1 MAAFWPAP
9 FFFCRF
15 GFIGSARFLFFC
27 RLCLCRGRV
36 RAPGRV
42 LGGRFFWG
50 SLCRRRQEITRR
62 TVGFAALFCF
72 LCAFGSLPLFS
83 TASSG
88 FAEIHTRISPLDRGL
103 ALCRGGF
110 CMAKQRLFATGKT
123 SDIKKEPIGFLLC
136 FYCARPGRLCGAF
149 PFAVSRCL
157 PSYEKTTS
165 ARFCPANARI
175 RPAAMRPTLKQ
186 SHARI
191 DLLGNRPCANCFL
204 RCLSRHGKIFFARTL
219 PAAKPYPFYNRA
231 LFALCLCHTRRPS
244 CFLQALPPYGVPV
257 VCANPLI

>member
-1 MAAFWPAP
+1 MVWLWSTLPWI
-9 FFFCRF
+9 R
-15 GFIGSARFLFFC
+15 SSV
-27 RLCLCRGRV
+27 RLCL
-36 RAPGRV
+36 A
-42 LGGRFFWG
+42 GRFFSDTQG
-50 SLCRRRQEITRR
+50 RRRQKITRR

-72 LCAFGSLPLFS
+72 LCAFGSLPLFC

-149 PFAVSRCL
+149 PFVLSRCL

-175 RPAAMRPTLKQ
+175 RPTAMRPTLKQ

-204 RCLSRHGKIFFARTL
+204 RCLLPHGEILSARAL
-219 PAAKPYPFYNRA
+219 PAAKPYPFYNRP
-231 LFALCLCHTRRPS
+231 FPVLCLCRARRASAVCRLLFTDSAFAKPAR
-244 CFLQALPPYGVPV
+244 LQAACRLRLLFYIAPWPAV
-257 VCANPLI
+257 LRDKK